1 MGAGYRLTMSQ
12 SAAGTL
18 ASVLPLVLVAL
29 ALEGGRLH
37 PRIAR
42 HRWFQRI
49 WLLGIASSLMGTTI
63 AVIGTQVTLVLLAG
77 VVLDVIAGIAGA
89 SALAFLLAIVATAQA
104 AAEKA
109 ETGGD

>member
-1 MGAGYRLTMSQ
+1 VTDTVSGMSQ
-12 SAAGTL
+12 SAASNL
-18 ASVLPLVLVAL
+18 AQVLPIVLLAL

-42 HRWFQRI
+42 HRWFQRV
-49 WLLGIASSLMGTTI
+49 WMLGIASALVGTTI
-63 AVIGTQVTLVLLAG
+63 AVTGTQVTLSLPAG

-104 AAEKA
+104 AAEKIEA
-109 ETGGD
+109 DKD